1 METQTRSSKR
11 SEGPPEGR
19 ADYPHFEHKLRTRWL
34 ELRARTREVLMRSDN
49 ERYSQIAGQVH
60 DLEEESLADLLVDV
74 NLGEIDRD
82 VREIREVEAALKRI
96 ALGTYG
102 ICVTCKE
109 PIERERLEAYP
120 TACRCMIHQREY
132 EQEHAGV
139 PTPTL

>member
-1 METQTRSSKR
+1 METQTRGSPR
-11 SEGPPEGR
+11 SEAPPVGR
-19 ADYPHFEHKLRTRWL
+19 ADYPHFEHILRTRWL

-82 VREIREVEAALKRI
+82 VREIRQVEEALKRL

-102 ICVTCKE
+102 ICVTCQE
-109 PIERERLEAYP
+109 PIERQRLEAYP
-120 TACRCMIHQREY
+120 TARRCTVHQREY
-132 EQEHAGV
+132 EQGHGT